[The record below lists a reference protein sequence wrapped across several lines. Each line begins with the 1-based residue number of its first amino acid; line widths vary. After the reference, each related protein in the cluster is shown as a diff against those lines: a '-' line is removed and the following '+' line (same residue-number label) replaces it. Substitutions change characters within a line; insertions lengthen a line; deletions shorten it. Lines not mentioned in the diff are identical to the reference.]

1 MLPAEIPSGR
11 ILLTV
16 ERVEEEEEEGE
27 GEGERGGEE
36 EESQANPEQT
46 HEEIVG
52 NVAGGRDELCVSWL

>member
-16 ERVEEEEEEGE
+16 ERVEEEEEE